1 VTIAETQTQTEAQ
14 SQAERRRVVST
25 LRGLESRLVLASFVF
40 AILIASVFGAL
51 ILAVSGLRD
60 ATKAEVQAQD
70 RTVKT
75 LSLEKLVLDVEA
87 GMRGYALTRNRSFLI
102 AWRDSKRTLDERL
115 KTFEEQFSNGLQ
127 RRRARAVTDQIRAY
141 VNDYS
146 TPIVNLVQSDP
157 ASAASARSPDAAL
170 EDRRRI
176 RQVRQQ
182 FTSLLDAER
191 QAAAKQTASADDRSR
206 QAIVGGIV
214 GLTVSA
220 LLIVLFGAF
229 LARSIAR
236 PLRAAAAAASQVAG
250 GDLTTRLEETG
261 PGEVGDLARSFN
273 DMTERLAE
281 RNAQLAEQNARLRE
295 SERLKAELISIVS
308 HELRTPL
315 ASVLGFTS
323 LLLQRDFDDAERRRY
338 LGIIDAQS
346 RRLAELLNDFLDAQR
361 VEEGRLEMSFEPLDL
376 ASLLREQAQLFAGQ
390 SEAHEIRLDLDNEP
404 FLIVGDRD
412 RLGQVLANLLSNAI
426 KYSPDGGVV
435 ELVGEREN
443 GVVRVQVRDEGRG
456 IPRAEQPRIFTKFF
470 RGDAGASGIGGT
482 GLGLA
487 LAREI
492 VEAHGGHIGFKS
504 EAGSGSTFWFEVPTD
519 RGPETN

>member
-1 VTIAETQTQTEAQ
+1 VTIAESETQTE
-14 SQAERRRVVST
+14 RRRLVST
-25 LRGLESRLVLASFVF
+25 LRGLEARLVVASVVF

-51 ILAVSGLRD
+51 IIAVSGLRD
-60 ATKAEVQAQD
+60 ATKAEADAKD
-70 RTVKT
+70 RTVST
-75 LSLEKLVLDVEA
+75 LSLEKQVLDVDSA
-87 GMRGYALTRNRSFLI
+87 MRGYAVTQRRSFFLQ
-102 AWRDSKRTLDERL
+102 WRNAKNVLEGRL
-115 KTFEEQFSNGLQ
+115 GVFDKQFATPLQ
-127 RRRARAVTDQIRAY
+127 RQRARDVVAGIRQY
-141 VNDYS
+141 LTDYS
-146 TPIVNLVQSDP
+146 EPIVNLVTTDP
-157 ASAASARSPDAAL
+157 ASARSADAAVV
-170 EDRRRI
+170 DRRYI
-176 RQVRQQ
+176 RQMRGD
-182 FTSLLDAER
+182 FNRLRTAEE
-191 QAAAKQTASADDRSR
+191 AAANEQTHSADQRSR

-236 PLRAAAAAASQVAG
+236 PLRAAAAGASQVAG
-250 GDLTTRLEETG
+250 GDMTTRLEETG

-323 LLLQRDFDDAERRRY
+323 LLLQRDFDDAERTRY
-338 LGIIDAQS
+338 LRIVDTQS

-390 SEAHEIRLDLDNEP
+390 SDAHEIRIDLDNEP

-487 LAREI
+487 MAREI

-504 EAGSGSTFWFEVPTD
+504 EAGSGSTFWFEVPMD
-519 RGPETN
+519 RGPETS

>member
-1 VTIAETQTQTEAQ
+1 VTSAESQ
-14 SQAERRRVVST
+14 SQSQTERRRIVST
-25 LRGLESRLVLASFVF
+25 LRGLESRLVLASIVF
-40 AILIASVFGAL
+40 AVLIASVFGAL
-51 ILAVSGLRD
+51 ILAVSDLRV
-60 ATKAEVQAQD
+60 ATKAEAKAKD
-70 RTVKT
+70 RTAVT
-75 LSLEKLVLDVEA
+75 LNLEKLVLDLDTST
-87 GMRGYALTRNRSFLI
+87 RGYAIANKPGFLATRRK
-102 AWRDSKRTLDERL
+102 A
-115 KTFEEQFSNGLQ
+115 
-127 RRRARAVTDQIRAY
+127 RRALADNLGGFETRFATRVQRERAHRLVQQIRAY
-141 VNDYS
+141 MNDYS
-146 TPIVNLVQSDP
+146 DHIIQLAQSDTP
-157 ASAASARSPDAAL
+157 EAARGLDATK
-170 EDRRRI
+170 EGQRRI
-176 RQVRQQ
+176 GGIRAAFASLRHDEEATAFRQ
-182 FTSLLDAER
+182 TE
-191 QAAAKQTASADDRSR
+191 SANDRSHR
-206 QAIVGGIV
+206 AIVGGIV
-214 GLTVSA
+214 GLAVSA

-236 PLRAAAAAASQVAG
+236 PLRAAAAGAARVAG
-250 GDLTTRLEETG
+250 GDLATRLEETG
-261 PGEVGDLARSFN
+261 PGEVGDLTRSFN
-273 DMTERLAE
+273 DMTERLEE

-323 LLLQRDFDDAERRRY
+323 LLLQRDFEDVERRRY

-390 SEAHEIRLDLDNEP
+390 SKAHEIRLDLDNEP

-426 KYSPDGGVV
+426 KYSPDGGVI
-435 ELVGEREN
+435 ELSGEREN

-492 VEAHGGHIGFKS
+492 VEAHGGHIGFRS
-504 EAGSGSTFWFEVPTD
+504 EAGAGSTFWFEVPMD
-519 RGPETN
+519 RSPETN

>member
-1 VTIAETQTQTEAQ
+1 VTIAQSETQR
-14 SQAERRRVVST
+14 ERRRIVSY
-25 LRGLESRLVLASFVF
+25 LRGLESRLVLASIVF
-40 AILIASVFGAL
+40 AVLIASVFAGL

-60 ATKAEVQAQD
+60 ATQAEAVAKD
-70 RTVKT
+70 RTATT
-75 LSLEKLVLDVEA
+75 LQVEKRVLDVQTSA
-87 GMRGYALTRNRSFLI
+87 RSFALTRNRRIHGSWLEARDDLMEQLPSFQSQFDHTPQKAQARKVVELI
-102 AWRDSKRTLDERL
+102 RSYVTEY
-115 KTFEEQFSNGLQ
+115 SN
-127 RRRARAVTDQIRAY
+127 QIVSLALS
-141 VNDYS
+141 S
-146 TPIVNLVQSDP
+146 TPQ
-157 ASAASARSPDAAL
+157 AANTVDVAT
-170 EDRRRI
+170 EDKRRI
-176 RQVRQQ
+176 DEIRTA
-182 FTSLLDAER
+182 FNDLLDAESAS
-191 QAAAKQTASADDRSR
+191 AAAKTASADDHSH

-214 GLTVSA
+214 GLAVSA
-220 LLIVLFGAF
+220 VLIVLFGAF

-236 PLRAAAAAASQVAG
+236 PLRAAAAGASRVAG
-250 GDLTTRLEETG
+250 GDMTTQLEETG
-261 PGEVGDLARSFN
+261 PAEVGDLARSFN

-390 SEAHEIRLDLDNEP
+390 SDAHQIRLDLDNEP

-504 EAGSGSTFWFEVPTD
+504 EAGAGSTFWFEVPTD
-519 RGPETN
+519 RGPEAN

>member
-1 VTIAETQTQTEAQ
+1 VTIADSQTQR
-14 SQAERRRVVST
+14 ERRRLVSS
-25 LRGLESRLVLASFVF
+25 LRGLEARLVLASFVF

-51 ILAVSGLRD
+51 ILAVSELRV
-60 ATKAEVQAQD
+60 ATKAEAHAKD
-70 RTVKT
+70 RTAVT
-75 LSLEKLVLDVEA
+75 LNLEKLVLDLDTST
-87 GMRGYALTRNRSFLI
+87 RGYAIANRPGFLATR
-102 AWRDSKRTLDERL
+102 RDARRALADNLGGFEGQFASAIQRQRAAHLVQRIRDYMNDYSDNIILLAQSATPEAARTLDATKEGKLRID
-115 KTFEEQFSNGLQ
+115 
-127 RRRARAVTDQIRAY
+127 AIRAGF
-141 VNDYS
+141 NR
-146 TPIVNLVQSDP
+146 LLSDETDT
-157 ASAASARSPDAAL
+157 ANRQTESANERSH
-170 EDRRRI
+170 
-176 RQVRQQ
+176 
-182 FTSLLDAER
+182 
-191 QAAAKQTASADDRSR
+191 

-236 PLRAAAAAASQVAG
+236 PLRAAAAGASQVAG
-250 GDLTTRLEETG
+250 GDMTTRLEETG
-261 PGEVGDLARSFN
+261 PAEVGDLARSFN

-323 LLLQRDFDDAERRRY
+323 LLLQRDFEDAERRRY
-338 LGIIDAQS
+338 LGIVDAQS

-390 SEAHEIRLDLDNEP
+390 SDAHEIRLDLDNEP

-426 KYSPDGGVV
+426 KYSPGGGVV

-504 EAGSGSTFWFEVPTD
+504 EAGAGSTFWFEVPTD

>member
-1 VTIAETQTQTEAQ
+1 VTMADSQTQR
-14 SQAERRRVVST
+14 ERRRLVST

-51 ILAVSGLRD
+51 LIAVSSLREATQAEAD
-60 ATKAEVQAQD
+60 AKD
-70 RTVKT
+70 RTVAT
-75 LSLEKLVLDVEA
+75 LSLEKQVLDVEA
-87 GMRGYALTRNRSFLI
+87 AMRGYALTQNRSFLR
-102 AWRDSKRTLDERL
+102 AWRNSKNELESRL
-115 KTFEEQFSNGLQ
+115 GGFDNQFTNGVQ
-127 RRRARAVTDQIRAY
+127 RQRARGVVARIRSY

-146 TPIVNLVQSDP
+146 SPIVNLATTDP
-157 ASAASARSPDAAL
+157 ASARSPDAAI

-176 RQVRQQ
+176 RQVRDQ
-182 FTSLLDAER
+182 FTRLLDAEE
-191 QAAAKQTASADDRSR
+191 QAATEQTGSADDRSR
-206 QAIVGGIV
+206 QAIVGGVV

-236 PLRAAAAAASQVAG
+236 PLRAAAAGASQVAG
-250 GDLTTRLEETG
+250 GDMTTRLEETG
-261 PGEVGDLARSFN
+261 PAEVGDLARSFN

-323 LLLQRDFDDAERRRY
+323 LLLQRDFEDAERRRY

-376 ASLLREQAQLFAGQ
+376 ASLLREQAQLFSGQ
-390 SEAHEIRLDLDNEP
+390 SDAHEIRLDLDNEP

-435 ELVGEREN
+435 QLHGEREN

-487 LAREI
+487 MAREI
-492 VEAHGGHIGFKS
+492 VEAHGGHIGFDS
-504 EAGSGSTFWFEVPTD
+504 EVGTGSTFWFEVPID
-519 RGPETN
+519 RGPEAN

>member
-1 VTIAETQTQTEAQ
+1 MTMAETQATQN
-14 SQAERRRVVST
+14 ERRRLVST
-25 LRGLESRLVLASFVF
+25 VRGLESRLVLASIVF
-40 AILIASVFGAL
+40 ALLIASVFGAL
-51 ILAVSGLRD
+51 VLAVSALRD
-60 ATKAEVQAQD
+60 ATRAEADANQ
-70 RTVKT
+70 RTVNT
-75 LSLEKLVLDVEA
+75 LSLENRVLNVEA
-87 GMRGYALTRNRSFLI
+87 ATRGYVVSHSQALY
-102 AWRDSKRTLDERL
+102 DSWEEARTGLVRQLPNFD
-115 KTFEEQFSNGLQ
+115 KQFDSPLQ
-127 RRRARAVTDQIRAY
+127 RKRAEAVITSIRLY
-141 VNDYS
+141 LSDYS
-146 TPIVNLVQSDP
+146 GPIVDIATTNP
-157 ASAASARSPDAAL
+157 AAARSRDAAAENRRYIRDVRNKFQQLQDAETSAAEAQTSSAN
-170 EDRRRI
+170 
-176 RQVRQQ
+176 QH
-182 FTSLLDAER
+182 
-191 QAAAKQTASADDRSR
+191 SR

-236 PLRAAAAAASQVAG
+236 PLRAAAAGASQVAG
-250 GDLTTRLEETG
+250 GDMTTRLEETG

-273 DMTERLAE
+273 DMTERLEE

-323 LLLQRDFDDAERRRY
+323 LLLQRDFDDEERRRY
-338 LGIIDAQS
+338 LGIVDAQS

-376 ASLLREQAQLFAGQ
+376 ASLLREQAQLFTGQ

-426 KYSPDGGVV
+426 KYSPDGGIVQV
-435 ELVGEREN
+435 SGEREN
-443 GVVRVQVRDEGRG
+443 GVVRVQVQDEGRG

-504 EAGSGSTFWFEVPTD
+504 EVGTGSTFWFEVPTE

>member
-1 VTIAETQTQTEAQ
+1 MTIAESQTQH
-14 SQAERRRVVST
+14 ERRRIVSA
-25 LRGLESRLVLASFVF
+25 LRGLEARLVMASIVF
-40 AILIASVFGAL
+40 ALLIASVFGAL
-51 ILAVSGLRD
+51 VLAVSGLRD
-60 ATKAEVQAQD
+60 ATKAEADAKD
-70 RTVKT
+70 RTVNT
-75 LSLEKLVLDVEA
+75 LSLEKQVLDVEA
-87 GMRGYALTRNRSFLI
+87 AMRGYALTQNRSFLR
-102 AWRDSKRTLDERL
+102 AWRNSKNQLESRL
-115 KTFEEQFSNGLQ
+115 RGFEGQFTNRLQ
-127 RRRARAVTDQIRAY
+127 RQRARGVVSRIRAY

-146 TPIVNLVQSDP
+146 TLIVNLATTDP
-157 ASAASARSPDAAL
+157 ESARSPDAAL

-176 RQVRQQ
+176 RQVRNQ
-182 FTSLLDAER
+182 FTRLLDAEE
-191 QAAAKQTASADDRSR
+191 QAATEQTASADDRSR
-206 QAIVGGIV
+206 RAIVGGIV
-214 GLTVSA
+214 GLAVSA
-220 LLIVLFGAF
+220 ILVVLFGAF

-236 PLRAAAAAASQVAG
+236 PLRAAAAGASRVAG
-250 GDLTTRLEETG
+250 GDLTTRLEESG
-261 PGEVGDLARSFN
+261 PGEVGDLTRSFN
-273 DMTERLAE
+273 DMTERLEE

-323 LLLQRDFDDAERRRY
+323 LLLQRDFEDAERRRY
-338 LGIIDAQS
+338 LGIVDAQS

-376 ASLLREQAQLFAGQ
+376 AALLREQAQLFAGQ
-390 SEAHEIRLDLDNEP
+390 SKAHEIRLDLDNEP

-435 ELVGEREN
+435 ELTGEREN

-470 RGDAGASGIGGT
+470 RGDAVASGIGGT

-504 EAGSGSTFWFEVPTD
+504 EAGSGSTFWFEVPMD
-519 RGPETN
+519 RGPETS

>member
-1 VTIAETQTQTEAQ
+1 MTIAEHAT
-14 SQAERRRVVST
+14 QAERRRIVSA
-25 LRGLESRLVLASFVF
+25 LRGLESRLVLASIVF
-40 AILIASVFGAL
+40 ALLIASVFGAL
-51 ILAVSGLRD
+51 ILAVAALRD
-60 ATKAEVQAQD
+60 ATQAEADAKD
-70 RTVKT
+70 RTVNT
-75 LSLEKLVLDVEA
+75 LSLENTVLNVETA
-87 GMRGYALTRNRSFLI
+87 TRGYVVSHRQSFLV
-102 AWRDSKRTLDERL
+102 AWRQA
-115 KTFEEQFSNGLQ
+115 KTELVRQLGDFDQQFDNPVQ
-127 RRRARAVTDQIRAY
+127 RRRAAEVVTSIRLY
-141 VNDYS
+141 LRDYS
-146 TPIVNLVQSDP
+146 TLIVDLAIEDP
-157 ASAASARSPDAAL
+157 AAARSTDASTENRRYIRDVRDKFATLQESEESAANEQTRSAN
-170 EDRRRI
+170 
-176 RQVRQQ
+176 Q
-182 FTSLLDAER
+182 
-191 QAAAKQTASADDRSR
+191 RSR

-236 PLRAAAAAASQVAG
+236 PLRAAAAGAARVAG
-250 GDLTTRLEETG
+250 GDLATRLEESG
-261 PGEVGDLARSFN
+261 PGEVGDLTRSFN
-273 DMTERLAE
+273 DMTERLEE

-323 LLLQRDFDDAERRRY
+323 LLLQRDFEDAERRRY
-338 LGIIDAQS
+338 LSIVDTQS

-376 ASLLREQAQLFAGQ
+376 AALLREQAQLFTGQ

-435 ELVGEREN
+435 ELTGEREN

-504 EAGSGSTFWFEVPTD
+504 EAGAGSTFWFEVPMD
-519 RGPETN
+519 RGPETNR